1 MSNEKLD
8 KLLVLG
14 PASRDRR
21 QMGPTLDLVIF
32 DMPSVDGS
40 PTRSKRQ
47 RHGPTRPCGRFA
59 QSAGDT
65 TILRPLKQ
73 LLLVSAHVSSSCGSN
88 SQSLAV
94 LGQAPASVAVSR

>member
-40 PTRSKRQ
+40 SHPVEAPEAWPHEALWQ
-47 RHGPTRPCGRFA
+47 IC
-59 QSAGDT
+59 
-65 TILRPLKQ
+65 
-73 LLLVSAHVSSSCGSN
+73 
-88 SQSLAV
+88 AV
-94 LGQAPASVAVSR
+94 GW